1 MKKTKIQSIEE
12 AVSVYE
18 ESSIIMGTATM
29 NGDAKTNNKYVPV
42 QNRALVYLYE
52 HDSLAALHPLL
63 SHSDFNVRLYAAYAL
78 LPLFEDECRKELLE
92 IANGDCRIYEIQG
105 FNAEKDHGDRGD

>member
-1 MKKTKIQSIEE
+1 MKKTKIQSVDE
-12 AVSVYE
+12 AVSVFE
-18 ESSIIMGTATM
+18 ESSIIRGTATM

-63 SHSDFNVRLYAAYAL
+63 THSDFNVRLYAAYAL
-78 LPLFEDECRKELLE
+78 LPLFEDECRKDFSRLLME
-92 IANGDCRIYEIQG
+92 ILEYMRFKALMLR
-105 FNAEKDHGDRGD
+105 

>member
-1 MKKTKIQSIEE
+1 MKKTKIQSVDE
-12 AVSVYE
+12 AVSVFE
-18 ESSIIMGTATM
+18 ESSIIRGTATM

-63 SHSDFNVRLYAAYAL
+63 THSDFSAQRRPYCAL
-78 LPLFEDECRKELLE
+78 RCALGRKT
-92 IANGDCRIYEIQG
+92 I
-105 FNAEKDHGDRGD
+105 F

>member
-1 MKKTKIQSIEE
+1 MKKTKIQSVEE

-18 ESSIIMGTATM
+18 ESSIIRGTATM

-63 SHSDFNVRLYAAYAL
+63 LVFASPFIVAV
-78 LPLFEDECRKELLE
+78 PLMIELSS
-92 IANGDCRIYEIQG
+92 
-105 FNAEKDHGDRGD
+105 